1 MVGVLILVNQEEV
14 EPVGIFLPDVLML
27 LKELEGKS
35 QQIVEIHGVGLLA
48 TLHIRNENFSQTWH
62 FGTLVGLI
70 RFLVAG
76 VVLRTHQVVLS
87 HRNATVDGGR
97 LVDLLVESHLL
108 DDGLDERARVAL
120 VVDGKVVG
128 EAYVLS
134 LGSENAREMLWKV
147 PI

>member
-1 MVGVLILVNQEEV
+1 M
-14 EPVGIFLPDVLML
+14 
-27 LKELEGKS
+27 
-35 QQIVEIHGVGLLA
+35 
-48 TLHIRNENFSQTWH
+48 
-62 FGTLVGLI
+62 
-70 RFLVAG
+70 
-76 VVLRTHQVVLS
+76 
-87 HRNATVDGGR
+87 DGGR

-128 EAYVLS
+128 ETYVLS